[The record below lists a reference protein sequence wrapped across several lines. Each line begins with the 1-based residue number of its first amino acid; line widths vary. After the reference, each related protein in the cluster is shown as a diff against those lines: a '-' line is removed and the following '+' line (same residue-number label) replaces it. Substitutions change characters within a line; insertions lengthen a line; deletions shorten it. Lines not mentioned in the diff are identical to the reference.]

1 MQTYPNLSR
10 TYSLLAS
17 PRARRFLIP
26 PYERFKFILLFALLT
41 AFGWL
46 LAAYLGTEVRNLIF
60 TPQLPSP
67 LTPFDITIPGGALGG
82 AFIQFTVFGTVLGT
96 AQWLI
101 LRQYV
106 PTWKWIGATIVSWIA
121 IGLVGE
127 ILFLSFKDT
136 SAIGAISNFLSYFQP
151 WSFMLLQAVGTIPLI
166 AVGVAQWFVLRQYVR
181 AANWW
186 ILIPP
191 ISVIFWSFYAFAI
204 GQLLSWLGAI
214 SGPSPYSHDI
224 FRGAILGSV
233 QAIALCA
240 FRQQN
245 SNPKASNINE
255 LDSPLNSAPEITNW
269 QQVRFLSRKL
279 YQQINS
285 AWKGEIKPAD
295 NLELKAT
302 QNLIYLVGVA
312 ENGAILTYQPVN
324 QAASDYQHLTPLPD
338 LVYRPRS
345 QSEEPIDRTPL
356 ARFQVIMT
364 PAGSLEIRDWG
375 GKPLL
380 AVALGAIAIVT
391 VAGVAMTCIESNL
404 PQSWLSTQSDRN
416 QT

>member
-1 MQTYPNLSR
+1 M
-10 TYSLLAS
+10 
-17 PRARRFLIP
+17 IP

-41 AFGWL
+41 AFGSL

-60 TPQLPSP
+60 PPQLPSP
-67 LTPFDITIPGGALGG
+67 LTPLDITIPGGALGG
-82 AFIQFTVFGTVLGT
+82 AFIESTIFGTVLGT
-96 AQWLI
+96 AQWLL
-101 LRQYV
+101 LRKYV

-127 ILFLSFKDT
+127 VLFLSFKDT
-136 SAIGAISNFLSYFQP
+136 SAIGAISNFLSHFKP
-151 WSFMLLQAVGTIPLI
+151 WSFLLLQAVGLIPLI
-166 AVGVAQWFVLRQYVR
+166 AVGIAQWFVLRRYVR

-191 ISVIFWSFYAFAI
+191 VSVIFWSFYAFAI
-204 GQLLSWLGAI
+204 GQFLSWLGTT
-214 SGPSPYSHDI
+214 SGYSPYSQVI

-245 SNPKASNINE
+245 SNRVAADGDE
-255 LDSPLNSAPEITNW
+255 LESPLNSAPEITNW
-269 QQVRFLSRKL
+269 QQIRFLSRKV

-302 QNLIYLVGVA
+302 QNLIYLVGVG

-324 QAASDYQHLTPLPD
+324 QAARDYVHLTPIPD

-356 ARFQVIMT
+356 ARFQVILT

-380 AVALGAIAIVT
+380 AIALGAIAIVT
-391 VAGVAMTCIESNL
+391 VAGVAMSYVESNL
-404 PQSWLSTQSDRN
+404 PRSGLLTQSDRN